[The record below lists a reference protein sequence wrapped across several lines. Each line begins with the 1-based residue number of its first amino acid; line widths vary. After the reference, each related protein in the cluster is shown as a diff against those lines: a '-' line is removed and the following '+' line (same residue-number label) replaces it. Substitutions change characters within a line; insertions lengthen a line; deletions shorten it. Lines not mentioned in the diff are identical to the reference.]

1 MGELLKGKSAVVTG
15 AGRGIGRAIALALA
29 EEGANVVVNDLG
41 GAVNGTGTSTS
52 PADEVVAEIKKK
64 GGNAIPN
71 YDSVADWEAAGRIIK
86 SCVDNFGRIDIL
98 VNVAGILRDRM
109 CFNMSPEEWDAVI
122 KVHLYGTFYC
132 SRHACVYM
140 REQKW
145 GRIISV
151 TSDAY
156 RGTVGHVNYGAAKGG
171 IVSLMRSMALELAR
185 DGITCNCIAPVA
197 ATRMTMSDEVKEG
210 MRKRMEKGIISKEA
224 YEKFLDQPPPEFV
237 APIVV
242 YLASD
247 YGAKINGVVIG
258 CGGGKISLHS
268 VPEEVRAIYKDYKKE
283 GPWTMEE
290 LIRLIPRTIEPHCP
304 PLKAPELDWG

>member
-1 MGELLKGKSAVVTG
+1 MGEILKGKNAVVTG

-29 EEGANVVVNDLG
+29 EEGANIVVNDVG
-41 GAVNGTGTSTS
+41 GAVDGMGQSTT
-52 PADEVVAEIKKK
+52 PADEVVAEIRQR
-64 GGNAIPN
+64 GGKAIAN
-71 YDSVADWEAAGRIIK
+71 YDTVAEYEAAGRIIK

-109 CFNMSPEEWDAVI
+109 CFNMTPEEWDGVI

-132 SRHACVYM
+132 SRHACNYM

-156 RGTVGHVNYGAAKGG
+156 RGTIGHVNYGAAKGG

-185 DGITCNCIAPVA
+185 YGITCNCIAPIA
-197 ATRMTMSDEVKEG
+197 ATRMTLSDEVKEG
-210 MRKRMEKGIISKEA
+210 FKKRMEAGLISKEA
-224 YEKFLDQPPPEFV
+224 YERLIDQPPPQFV
-237 APIVV
+237 PPIVV

-247 YGAKINGVVIG
+247 DGADISGVVLG
-258 CGGGKISLHS
+258 CGGGKISIHS
-268 VPEEVRAIYKDYKKE
+268 VPQEISAIYKDYKKE
-283 GPWTMEE
+283 GPWTVEE
-290 LIRLIPRTIEPHCP
+290 IRRLIPRTIIPHCP
-304 PLKAPELDWG
+304 PLKAVEIDWG